1 MTCTETPELTRWNQ
15 RYQGPDYLFGT
26 APNAFLAS
34 QRERLAAGG
43 SALCIADGEGR
54 NSVWLASIGLAV
66 TAFDFSPVAVAKAQ
80 QLAQRAGVTVDYRV
94 QSLSDWVWQPE
105 AYDVV
110 AAIFVQFA
118 PPAERERMFAGIVQ
132 TLKPGGLLL
141 LQGYRPEQLDYRTGG
156 PSALENLYTEALL
169 RDSLRDLE
177 ILQLRS
183 HDELVDEGSGH
194 RGMSALIDVVAR
206 KGAAQ

>member
-177 ILQLRS
+177 ILQLRP